1 MADLAHLTRAFSH
14 DPVRRSDRS
23 PSGAVP
29 AGTEVALTLRVAP
42 EARKHVLEA
51 LLVVGCS
58 ADGDG
63 KCADDDG
70 CNGELNGELRSV
82 TPMTPCAE
90 GYRAHVDTSGDPRV
104 LFYGFVVNTD
114 AGVVEV
120 GCGSFQLTVYDPGF
134 TVPEWYTGSVMYQVF
149 PDRFARGSE
158 GIRREGVDSHLG
170 RGWPVRIHEDWNEPP
185 DWGESYDPVDF
196 FGGTLDGIRE
206 KLDYLA
212 SLGVEVLYLNPICE
226 ARSNH
231 RYNTGDYQQ
240 VDPILGTWEDFER
253 LSEAAAA
260 HGIRLVL
267 DTVLSHTG
275 SSSKYFNLGGSYDSF
290 GAAQGEG
297 SPYRSWYDFEHG
309 TQYAPYRCWWNDP
322 TLPEVEEH
330 DLSWQQFVFGDGLL
344 AEWVAHGASGFR
356 LDVADELPDDV
367 LEKIRQAAKAALPD
381 SVIIGE
387 VWEDPTTKESY
398 GSRRTYALGTALDTV
413 MNYPLRGKLLQFALG
428 GVDAPQ
434 LATFFKM
441 QKSNYPAPL
450 YHGLMNLLSSHD
462 VERVR
467 SVLDLGVEFRD
478 RPRDEQASMVAGIT
492 DEADAQGAF
501 LQRILACIQYA
512 LPGVP
517 CLYYGDER
525 GMQGGRDPF
534 DRATF
539 PWDGWRAD
547 CGRDLT
553 GLYQALGK
561 MRANS
566 PVLKHGTAAF
576 YSYGRDI
583 ACVLRMAGEGEGCA
597 IRCVPM
603 ARPTLDGAMLCV
615 ANRSN
620 RQVDFVVDLV
630 DSASGLSDAEVRV
643 LRFSNASPRCV
654 LATDESGQLPEW
666 PVTLEDGIFRSTVGP
681 MQACV
686 FQLDAGL
693 QKPLDKGL
701 GVICHVTSV
710 PNEDANGRSLGP
722 GTLGAPAKRFVDW
735 LAAGG
740 VRYWQVLPLN
750 PTDEYG
756 SPYAGLSAF
765 AGNVRL
771 LEQGTTFDG
780 LAETGEFR
788 QFVEENREWL
798 VPYATFAAIKELQQ
812 GALWRDWPE
821 RYRRFSPQLAEA
833 PELAEDIEAECLRQF
848 AFDRQWRELRAYAN
862 KRGVKIVG
870 DMPIY
875 VSPDSADAWM
885 HPEYLTL
892 DPEGRLASQGG
903 MPPDQFSAEGQLWGN
918 PTYDWNALRANGYD
932 WWLDRFQRAFEWYDH
947 VRIDHF
953 LGFESYYSVP
963 AGKTAAEGEWL
974 PGPGIGL
981 FRRACEKLGPLPVLA
996 EDLGIITPQV
1006 KRLMAEA
1013 NFTGMDIVQFSDGDP
1028 REWWQPKPGKACFTS
1043 THDTSTLLGW
1053 VKARYGLQGVDHADE
1068 AQRIADELTK
1078 RVVGSGAGVVFMSL
1092 QDVLQLDDSAR
1103 MNVPGTAEGN
1113 WKWQARQ
1120 SDVDASLDR
1129 LRSLVRLHSL

>member
-1 MADLAHLTRAFSH
+1 M
-14 DPVRRSDRS
+14 
-23 PSGAVP
+23 PSGAVA
-29 AGTEVALTLRVAP
+29 AGTDVVLTLRVAP
-42 EARKHVLEA
+42 EAREHVLEV
-51 LLVVGCS
+51 LLVVDDDDDAVDETLPMEPC
-58 ADGDG
+58 ADG
-63 KCADDDG
+63 
-70 CNGELNGELRSV
+70 
-82 TPMTPCAE
+82 
-90 GYRAHVDTSGDPRV
+90 YRVNVDTSGDPRV

-185 DWGESYDPVDF
+185 DWGESYDPIDF

-231 RYNTGDYQQ
+231 RYNTGNYQQ

-275 SSSKYFNLGGSYDSF
+275 SSSKYFNLDGSYDSF

-330 DLSWQQFVFGDGLL
+330 DPSWQQFVFGDGLL

-387 VWEDPTTKESY
+387 VWEDPTIKESY

-413 MNYPLRGKLLQFALG
+413 MNYPLRDKLLQFALG

-434 LATFFKM
+434 LAAFFKM

-534 DRATF
+534 DRGTF
-539 PWDGWRAD
+539 PWDGWRSD

-561 MRANS
+561 MRADS
-566 PVLKHGTAAF
+566 PVLKHGAAAF
-576 YSYGRDI
+576 YSYGRDVT
-583 ACVLRMAGEGEGCA
+583 CVLRMAGEEDGHS
-597 IRCVPM
+597 
-603 ARPTLDGAMLCV
+603 TLDGAMLCV

-620 RQVDFVVDLV
+620 RQVDFVIDLV
-630 DSASGLSDAEVRV
+630 DAAAGLSDAEVRA

-666 PVTLEDGIFRSTVGP
+666 PATLEDGIFRSTVGH

-701 GVICHVTSV
+701 GVICHITSI
-710 PNEDANGRSLGP
+710 PNEDAGGRSLGP

-780 LAETGEFR
+780 LADTDEFR
-788 QFVEENREWL
+788 QFVDKNREWL
-798 VPYATFAAIKELQQ
+798 LPYAAFSAIKERQQ

-821 RYRRFSPQLAEA
+821 RYRRFSPQLVEA
-833 PELAEDIEAECLRQF
+833 PELVEGIEAECFRQF

-862 KRGVKIVG
+862 ERGVKIVG

-875 VSPDSADAWM
+875 VSADSADAWI

-892 DPEGRLASQGG
+892 DSEGQLASQGG
-903 MPPDQFSAEGQLWGN
+903 MPPDQFSEEGQLWGN
-918 PTYDWNALRANGYD
+918 PTYDWEALRANGYD

-953 LGFESYYSVP
+953 LGFESFYSVP
-963 AGKTAAEGEWL
+963 SGKPATEGEWL
-974 PGPGIGL
+974 PGPGIDL
-981 FRRACEKLGPLPVLA
+981 FRRAYKKLGPLPVLA

-1013 NFTGMDIVQFSDGDP
+1013 NFTGMDVVQFFDGDP
-1028 REWWQPKPGKACFTS
+1028 RQWWQPKPGKACFTS

-1053 VKARYGLQGVDHADE
+1053 AKARYGLEGEGQADE
-1068 AQRIADELTK
+1068 ARRVADELAR
-1078 RVVGSGAGVVFMSL
+1078 RVVGSGAGVVFVSL

-1103 MNVPGTAEGN
+1103 MNVPGTAEDN
-1113 WKWQARQ
+1113 WRWQARQ

>member
-1 MADLAHLTRAFSH
+1 M
-14 DPVRRSDRS
+14 
-23 PSGAVP
+23 
-29 AGTEVALTLRVAP
+29 RVEA
-42 EARKHVLEA
+42 EARGCVREV
-51 LLVVGCS
+51 LLVVEDAECGS
-58 ADGDG
+58 AV
-63 KCADDDG
+63 CM
-70 CNGELNGELRSV
+70 E
-82 TPMTPCAE
+82 PCRE
-90 GYRAHVDTSGDPRV
+90 GFRANVDTAGDPRV
-104 LFYGFVVNTD
+104 LFYRFDIRTD
-114 AGVVEV
+114 AGTIAYGARPDGVSTV
-120 GCGSFQLTVYDPGF
+120 GCSCAANDCTVDLANDSADGLAGASVIPFQLTVYDPGF
-134 TVPEWYTGSVMYQVF
+134 ALPSWYGGSVMYQVF
-149 PDRFARGSE
+149 PDRFSRGNE
-158 GIRREGVDSHLG
+158 GILREGVESHVG
-170 RGWPVRIHEDWNEPP
+170 RGWPVRLHEDWNEPP

-196 FGGTLDGIRE
+196 FGGTFSGIE
-206 KLDYLA
+206 SKLDYLE

-253 LSEAAAA
+253 LSAAARKR
-260 HGIRLVL
+260 GIRIIL

-275 SSSKYFNLGGSYDSF
+275 ASSKYFNLDGSYDSF
-290 GAAQGEG
+290 GAAQGEE
-297 SPYRSWYDFEHG
+297 SPYRSWYDFAHP

-330 DLSWQQFVFGDGLL
+330 DPSWQQFVFGGPQDPGSPAAKGLL

-356 LDVADELPDDV
+356 LDVADEIPDDV
-367 LEKIRQAAKAALPD
+367 LEKIRRAAKAASSD
-381 SVIIGE
+381 AVVIGE

-398 GSRRTYALGTALDTV
+398 GSRRQYALGTALDTV
-413 MNYPLRGKLLQFALG
+413 MNYPLREKLLQFALG
-428 GVDAPQ
+428 GIDAPQ
-434 LATFFKM
+434 LVTFLKE
-441 QKSNYPAPL
+441 QKSNYPSPL

-467 SVLDLGVEFRD
+467 SVLDLGEEFRD
-478 RPRDEQASMVAGIT
+478 RPRDEQASMVAGIG
-492 DEADAQGAF
+492 DEADAHGSL
-501 LQRILACIQYA
+501 LQRILACMQYV

-539 PWDGWRAD
+539 PWGGWRGD

-561 MRANS
+561 MRAAS
-566 PVLKHGTAAF
+566 PTLKCGTVAF
-576 YSYGRDI
+576 YSYGRDV
-583 ACVLRMAGEGEGCA
+583 ACVLRMTGEEDG
-597 IRCVPM
+597 RT
-603 ARPTLDGAMLCV
+603 RLDGAVLCV
-615 ANRSN
+615 ANRLN
-620 RQVDFVVDLV
+620 QQVDFVVDLV
-630 DSASGLSDAEVRV
+630 GASSGLSDAEANA
-643 LRFSNASPRCV
+643 LRFSKAAPRCV

-666 PVTLEDGIFRSTVGP
+666 GATLEDGIFRSTVGP

-693 QKPLDKGL
+693 QKPLGKGL
-701 GVICHVTSV
+701 GVICHITSV
-710 PNEDANGRSLGP
+710 PNEDAAGLTLGP
-722 GTLGAPAKRFVDW
+722 GTLGAPAKRFVDT
-735 LAAGG
+735 LSSCG

-771 LEQGTTFDG
+771 FEEDTELEG
-780 LAETGEFR
+780 LADAEEFR
-788 QFVEENREWL
+788 KFVEANRKWL
-798 VPYATFAAIKELQQ
+798 IPYATFAAIKERQH
-812 GALWRDWPE
+812 GALWCDWPE
-821 RYRRFSPQLAEA
+821 HYRHWDERLSDA
-833 PELAEDIEAECLRQF
+833 PELAEGIQAECVRQF

-862 KRGVKIVG
+862 ERGVKIVG

-875 VSPDSADAWM
+875 VSADSADAWM

-892 DPEGRLASQGG
+892 DDNGKLTSQGG

-918 PTYDWNALRANGYD
+918 PTYNWEALRANGYD

-963 AGKTAAEGEWL
+963 TGKPATEGEWL
-974 PGPGIGL
+974 PGPGIDL
-981 FRRACEKLGPLPVLA
+981 FRRAYDKFGPLPVLA

-1013 NFTGMDIVQFSDGDP
+1013 NFTGMNVVQFFDGDP
-1028 REWWQPKPGKACFTS
+1028 RQWWQPKPGKASFTS

-1053 VKARYGLQGVDHADE
+1053 VKSRYGLQGDDQADE
-1068 AQRIADELTK
+1068 AMRVADELT
-1078 RVVGSGAGVVFMSL
+1078 RGVVGSNAEVVFMSL

-1120 SDVDASLDR
+1120 SDLDASRDR
-1129 LRSLVRLHSL
+1129 LRELSRMRKALAWRWKRASQLTEASL